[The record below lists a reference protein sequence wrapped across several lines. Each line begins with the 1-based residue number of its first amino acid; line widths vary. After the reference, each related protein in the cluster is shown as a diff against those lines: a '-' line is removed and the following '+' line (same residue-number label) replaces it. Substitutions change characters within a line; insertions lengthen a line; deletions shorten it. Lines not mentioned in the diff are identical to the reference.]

1 MQKKKD
7 ERKPCPLFLDKGM
20 QSMNDETKKKINERY
35 QQELQRGEFFW
46 PDSIFKDLIV
56 SLGIFIVL
64 VLLATFIGVPPEAKA
79 DPADTSYLPRP
90 EWYFLF
96 LFKFLTLYGQIP
108 VIGRIEW
115 LAAVLIPG
123 IGIGILTLLPFLDKS
138 PYRHYSRRIFA
149 LTFMGTVVL
158 DIILLTLMASLPV
171 PESADELKILT
182 SLEAIGGLW
191 IPMAVLALL
200 VAMFIFGRSFYRES
214 TRRSLPIWITV
225 AGSLAMVAMTV
236 VVSARAAAYP
246 KPEEVEV
253 ASTLADQ
260 IFAGQDLYS
269 VQCVECHGDD
279 GSVAVIEGVEGLEGE
294 ELTPINSRDV
304 LYTITDSA
312 MYEVIA
318 YGRPNAGMT
327 PFGKT
332 YGGELSR
339 SEIDHIIIFMRYM
352 WDDRFEPPAEVLK
365 PLFPPLADGEVP
377 SYEVHIAP
385 IVKRYCVS
393 CHREGKENNNYL
405 MTTYEEI
412 LTTGDNAENNIIAGD
427 EDSYL
432 LQVIQEH
439 PIMDPEKPD
448 EELIGVMPPSR
459 ALKPNVI
466 DVFIRWVMNGMPE
479 TAEAAAALSAP
490 SSGTST
496 SEPVTT
502 PTP

>member
-1 MQKKKD
+1 
-7 ERKPCPLFLDKGM
+7 
-20 QSMNDETKKKINERY
+20 MNDETKKKINERY
-35 QQELQRGEFFW
+35 QQELNRGELFW

-64 VLLATFIGVPPEAKA
+64 VLLATFIGVASEPKA

-108 VIGRIEW
+108 IIGRIEW

-123 IGIGILTLLPFLDKS
+123 IGIGLLTLLPLLDKS

-158 DIILLTLMASLPV
+158 DIILLTVMASLPV
-171 PESADELKILT
+171 APDATELAASTTLQ
-182 SLEAIGGLW
+182 AIGGLW

-200 VAMFIFGRSFYRES
+200 VAMFIFWRGLYRES

-225 AGSLAMVAMTV
+225 AGSLAMVVMTV

-294 ELTPINSRDV
+294 EITPINSRDV
-304 LYTITDSA
+304 LYTVTDSA

-318 YGRPNAGMT
+318 YGRPNAGM
-327 PFGKT
+327 PPSGKT

-339 SEIDHIIIFMRYM
+339 SEIDHIIVFMRYM

-377 SYEVHIAP
+377 SYEVHVAP

-405 MTTYEEI
+405 MTTYEEV
-412 LTTGDNAENNIIAGD
+412 LTTGDNADNNIIAGD
-427 EDSYL
+427 ENSYL

-479 TAEAAAALSAP
+479 TAEDAAILSVP
-490 SSGTST
+490 TDGTST
-496 SEPVTT
+496 SEPVAT

>member
-1 MQKKKD
+1 
-7 ERKPCPLFLDKGM
+7 
-20 QSMNDETKKKINERY
+20 MNDELKQKINERY
-35 QQELQRGEFFW
+35 ERELHKGERFW

-64 VLLATFIGVPPEAKA
+64 ILLATFIGVAPEAKA

-96 LFKFLTLYGQIP
+96 LFKFLALYGQIP
-108 VIGRIEW
+108 VIGKIEW
-115 LAAVLIPG
+115 LATVLIPG
-123 IGIGILTLLPFLDKS
+123 IGVGLLTLLPLLDKS

-149 LTFMGTVVL
+149 LTMMGIVVL
-158 DIILLTLMASLPV
+158 DIVLLTIIASLPV
-171 PESADELKILT
+171 APNTQELAVSTTLQ
-182 SLEAIGGLW
+182 AIGGLW
-191 IPMAVLALL
+191 IPVAVLALL
-200 VAMFIFGRSFYRES
+200 VAMYLFRRNIYWES
-214 TRRSLPIWITV
+214 TRRNLPIWLTI
-225 AGSLAMVAMTV
+225 AGSVAMVVMTV

-246 KPEEVEV
+246 KPEEAEV
-253 ASTLADQ
+253 ASTLVDQ
-260 IFAGQDLYS
+260 ILAGQDLYS

-279 GSVAVIEGVEGLEGE
+279 GSVALIEGVEGLEGE
-294 ELTPINSRDV
+294 EITPINSRDV

-339 SEIDHIIIFMRYM
+339 SEIDHIILFMRYM
-352 WDDRFEPPAEVLK
+352 WDDRFELPAEALK
-365 PLFPPLADGEVP
+365 PLFPPLAEGEVP

-393 CHREGKENNNYL
+393 CHREGKDNNNYL
-405 MTTYEEI
+405 MTSYDEI
-412 LTTGDNAENNIIAGD
+412 LNTGDNKDKNVIAKDPNG
-427 EDSYL
+427 YL
-432 LQVIQEH
+432 IQVIQGT
-439 PIMDPEKPD
+439 PILDPADPSK
-448 EELIGVMPPSR
+448 ELVGVMPPKGH
-459 ALKPNVI
+459 LKPDAVEA
-466 DVFIRWVMNGMPE
+466 FILWIMNDMPE
-479 TAEAAAALSAP
+479 TAEKASELSVTLPPTEAP
-490 SSGTST
+490 T